1 MKQGDRET
9 RVLVLRMA
17 LSRLLIAVQGY
28 VESGNGFDILA
39 AAMSHAAEVLT
50 QKGEQC
56 ITGMG

>member
-9 RVLVLRMA
+9 RVLTLTIALRE
-17 LSRLLIAVQGY
+17 LLAAVQGY
-28 VESGNGFDILA
+28 VESGEGFDILA